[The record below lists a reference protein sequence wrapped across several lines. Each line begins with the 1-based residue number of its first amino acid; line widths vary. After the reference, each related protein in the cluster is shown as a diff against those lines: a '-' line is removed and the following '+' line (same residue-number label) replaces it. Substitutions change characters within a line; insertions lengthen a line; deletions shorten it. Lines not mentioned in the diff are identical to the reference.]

1 MAGQPIDDILEPWAA
16 RKLDGVWC
24 VGTEGNLDTI
34 HDATVRVTG
43 GWLSPEAAQAVAES
57 IVRQHNGAL
66 PGRARA

>member
-1 MAGQPIDDILEPWAA
+1 MAGKHIEDLVEPWSA

-24 VGTEGNLDTI
+24 VGAEGNLDTI

-57 IVRQHNGAL
+57 IVRQHNDAL
-66 PGRARA
+66 PGRT